1 MTVNR
6 SIFGFIKS
14 PALWLF
20 TGGFVLAFVGFFAK
34 AVYTTPL
41 KAQCVSP
48 VSFYAITDNDNVT
61 LTRGIYRSYRDG
73 INQGRIT
80 FVGSISR
87 FIDAKRQAPPMLVQR
102 EVQFEGSFRGNLL
115 RMTVTGHHRRLGDQS
130 DDKEV
135 TENIFPQ
142 INQGGTGNTS
152 LYVLDGKVMATG
164 TETVARVACIN

>member
-20 TGGFVLAFVGFFAK
+20 IGGFMLAFLGFLAK

-41 KAQCVSP
+41 KSQCVSP
-48 VSFYAITDNDNVT
+48 VSFYVITDDDNVT
-61 LTRGIYRSYRDG
+61 LTRGVYRSYRDG
-73 INQGRIT
+73 MNQGRIT
-80 FVGSISR
+80 FIGSISR
-87 FIDAKRQAPPMLVQR
+87 FIDAKLQAPPMPVQR
-102 EVQFEGSFRGNLL
+102 EVQFRGSFSGNLL
-115 RMTVTGHHRRLGDQS
+115 RMTITGHHRRLGDRS

-142 INQGGTGNTS
+142 INQGETGNTS
-152 LYVLDGKVMATG
+152 LYLLDGKVLATG